1 MLDRVRLALTGCCIA
16 LVTLVALGQGVGSG
30 ASTAPTVKVF
40 FGQGEQLVAATR
52 PGSTVQDALAALV
65 AGPTSAEKKQS
76 FRSYVP
82 AGTRVRSVTIN
93 GPVATV
99 DLGWASCRGP
109 RPTRRSRGST
119 RS

>member
-1 MLDRVRLALTGCCIA
+1 MLDRVRLALAACCIA
-16 LVTLVALGQGVGSG
+16 LALGGGVGAG

-40 FGQGEQLVAATR
+40 FGQGEQLVAAAR

-65 AGPTSAEKKQS
+65 AAPTSAEKKQS

-82 AGTRVRSVTIN
+82 QARASAASRSTARSRPSIS
-93 GPVATV
+93 A
-99 DLGWASCRGP
+99 WASCRDP
-109 RPTRRSRGST
+109 RPTRRSRDWT